1 MKNLTG
7 ENKRKQ
13 DRKPTMYDASQ
24 YKEKAPLG
32 KILLVIGFV
41 VVMLL
46 AVRFLNLILWWN
58 VTRLELTHDHDPLT
72 KARVGDYSF
81 LGLSGNEAARKKL
94 VNLVT
99 LQRVR
104 EVTVTSYF
112 DFLHPAV
119 FLIHSRSNK
128 PYVNLGRMSV
138 YPDKGFTALFFHP
151 TEILETRRQK
161 TGRYA
166 TYFGSSLFPAL
177 YEKLAGYISSNGM
190 GEGAKD
196 KGEGISFIVK
206 PIEETE
212 YLKIPYYFYFYLT
225 LLAILILSAH
235 YGSTFYISF
244 FYYLGLFLLFDF
256 KQVLFIVPF
265 QWLINLL
272 GNNISQTLAVIISAS
287 IVTLF
292 VIGGFIGIFNSR
304 KRNKDQVGYNLTVWG
319 KGLIFFFLLLPLSLR
334 F

>member
-1 MKNLTG
+1 MKNLAE
-7 ENKRKQ
+7 ENKRSQ
-13 DRKPTMYDASQ
+13 ERKPTMYDASQ

-41 VVMLL
+41 VVLL
-46 AVRFLNLILWWN
+46 LVIRFLNLILWWN
-58 VTRLELTHDHDPLT
+58 VTRLELTHDPLT
-72 KARVGDYSF
+72 EARVGDYSF
-81 LGLSGNEAARKKL
+81 LGFSGSEAAREKL
-94 VNLVT
+94 ANLVT
-99 LQRVR
+99 LHKVR
-104 EVTVTSYF
+104 EITVISYF

-119 FLIHSRSNK
+119 FLIQSRSSK

-151 TEILETRRQK
+151 TEILETRRQEA
-161 TGRYA
+161 GRYA
-166 TYFGSSLFPAL
+166 VYFGNSLFPKL
-177 YEKLAGYISSNGM
+177 YETLAGYISSKGR

-196 KGEGISFIVK
+196 KGAGISFMVK
-206 PIEETE
+206 SIEETR
-212 YLKIPYYFYFYLT
+212 YLTIPYYIYFYLS
-225 LLAILILSAH
+225 LLAIFILGAH
-235 YGSTFYISF
+235 YGSAFYISF

-256 KQVLFIVPF
+256 KKVLLIVPF

-272 GNNISQTLAVIISAS
+272 GVNISQPLAVIITAG

-292 VIGGFIGIFNSR
+292 AAGGFIGILNSCR
-304 KRNKDQVGYNLTVWG
+304 REQVGFNLTIWG

>member
-1 MKNLTG
+1 MKNLAE

-41 VVMLL
+41 LVLLL
-46 AVRFLNLILWWN
+46 AIRFLNLSLWWN

-81 LGLSGNEAARKKL
+81 MGLSGYEAARKKL
-94 VNLVT
+94 MNSVT

-112 DFLHPAV
+112 DLLHPAI
-119 FLIHSRSNK
+119 FLIHSRSSK

-138 YPDKGFTALFFHP
+138 YPDKGFTTLFFHP

-166 TYFGSSLFPAL
+166 IYFGSSLFPAL
-177 YEKLAGYISSNGM
+177 YKKLAGYISSNGI

-212 YLKIPYYFYFYLT
+212 YLKIPYYIYFYLS

-235 YGSTFYISF
+235 YGSIFYISF

-256 KQVLFIVPF
+256 KKALFTIPF

-272 GNNISQTLAVIISAS
+272 GVNISQTLAAVISAG

-292 VIGGFIGIFNSR
+292 VIGGFIGIFNSCR
-304 KRNKDQVGYNLTVWG
+304 RDQVGYNLTVWG
-319 KGLIFFFLLLPLSLR
+319 KGLIFLFLLLPLSLR